1 MNRLGELRAA
11 AVAALAMGACSSP
24 APPPPCDLPNVPAEH
39 CGDAHRIALPDSVSP
54 ARGNKYGD
62 NELAA
67 KLGFSLFFDS
77 NIGTGVSCATCHA
90 PELAFTDRL
99 PVSKGKETGT
109 RNAPTIFNSSRLS
122 VFFWDGR
129 ADSLWSQPL
138 FPIENPAEMAS
149 TRLALAQL
157 IAANYKSEYEAV
169 FGPLPDVSSWPAAGM
184 PGDAAY
190 DHLTVEAQN
199 QVNRFFSN
207 IGKALEAFMRKDA
220 TTSDPIDLFLRGD
233 SSQIIE
239 SAQRGLGVFLSN
251 HCQSCHSG
259 PMLTDEQFH
268 DVGFPSLPG
277 AKPDPGRAGGVTVLR
292 SNVFNLSGPYA
303 DPGPG
308 VPGAIPTDPGAKGA
322 FRTPSL
328 RNITLSFPYG
338 HDGAL
343 SSLPA
348 VLAVHAKG
356 LSADDQGDLMA
367 FLATLNGEYPSAPWN
382 NWPIPQ

>member
-1 MNRLGELRAA
+1 
-11 AVAALAMGACSSP
+11 
-24 APPPPCDLPNVPAEH
+24 
-39 CGDAHRIALPDSVSP
+39 
-54 ARGNKYGD
+54 
-62 NELAA
+62 
-67 KLGFSLFFDS
+67 
-77 NIGTGVSCATCHA
+77 
-90 PELAFTDRL
+90 
-99 PVSKGKETGT
+99 
-109 RNAPTIFNSSRLS
+109 
-122 VFFWDGR
+122 
-129 ADSLWSQPL
+129 
-138 FPIENPAEMAS
+138 
-149 TRLALAQL
+149 
-157 IAANYKSEYEAV
+157 
-169 FGPLPDVSSWPAAGM
+169 M
-184 PGDAAY
+184 PGVAAY

-199 QVNRFFSN
+199 QVNRFSAN

-220 TTSDPIDLFLRGD
+220 THRGPIDLFLRGD

-239 SAQRGLGVFLSN
+239 SAQRGIGVFLSDN
-251 HCQSCHSG
+251 CQSCHSG

-268 DVGFPSLPG
+268 DVGFPSLQG

-292 SNVFNLSGPYA
+292 NNVFNLSGPYA

-356 LSADDQGDLMA
+356 LSADEQGDLMA